1 MRRFHLSLILLLTV
15 FCGCRRNAGKADAG
29 PVRPAMQTAVPQN
42 LNEMALFSASLVS
55 VYDTLPIISLLDSV
69 RNTRAAL
76 DEFSELARQV
86 WSNPNSPLR
95 NDEFFI
101 PVLRTMIGSG
111 FYDEASVIRYKYQL
125 GLLLQNRPGHRAN
138 EIVYTEKDGTTGYLN
153 SIQSEFT
160 LLYFNNPGCEMCGQV
175 SSDLKS
181 SEIISGLVENG
192 MLTVLSVYPDEDIG
206 EWTLHYDEQPSSWIR
221 CYDRGC
227 RIREKGL
234 YNLEAIPSLYLL
246 DRNKRVILKDVS
258 DVAQIE
264 FAFVRFNGH

>member
-1 MRRFHLSLILLLTV
+1 
-15 FCGCRRNAGKADAG
+15 
-29 PVRPAMQTAVPQN
+29 
-42 LNEMALFSASLVS
+42 
-55 VYDTLPIISLLDSV
+55 
-69 RNTRAAL
+69 
-76 DEFSELARQV
+76 
-86 WSNPNSPLR
+86 
-95 NDEFFI
+95 
-101 PVLRTMIGSG
+101 
-111 FYDEASVIRYKYQL
+111 
-125 GLLLQNRPGHRAN
+125 
-138 EIVYTEKDGTTGYLN
+138 
-153 SIQSEFT
+153 
-160 LLYFNNPGCEMCGQV
+160 MCGQV

-206 EWTLHYDEQPSSWIR
+206 EWTRHYDEQPSSWIR